1 MGKRKTGSILKRGKV
16 WWIYYTINGKRHS
29 KATSARTKTEAQ
41 QILNRHL
48 PREIDFDKRGNILVK
63 EFSTEWLEKRKVYLK
78 PSVYD
83 SYVPIVNKH
92 IIPHFGTRKLN
103 AIYAGDIELFV
114 LDLSKKKGKGEKPIS
129 PKTINNIV
137 ILLHRIFDDAV
148 DDRRIEINPVLL
160 KKHKLRYDAPEKD
173 HFSIDE
179 INLFLENVNP
189 GYIPFFI
196 TAWHTGLRLGE
207 LVGLKWADIDW
218 NKKALIVQRS
228 IYQPG
233 KEDVITSPK
242 SKAGKRTIFMTP
254 QLWDT
259 LQKYKTEKKV
269 QSINDYIFEKDGDPY
284 NKDGI
289 VRSQFKQAL
298 RKSGLRKTLTPH
310 SMRHGLNTILRKNFP
325 DWIVKRIM
333 GHSHGNGDISDI
345 YSHLTDQELKD
356 YAVKLGELLSRKNNR
371 VTEDLEVVK

>member
-1 MGKRKTGSILKRGKV
+1 MGNRKTGSILKRGKV

-48 PREIDFDKRGNILVK
+48 PKEIDFDQRGNIPVK
-63 EFSTEWLEKRKVYLK
+63 EFATGWLVKRKLYLK

-92 IIPHFGTRKLN
+92 IIPHFGIKKLN
-103 AIYAGDIELFV
+103 GIYAGDIERFV
-114 LDLSKKKGKGEKPIS
+114 LDLSKKKGKGEKLIS

-160 KKHKLRYDAPEKD
+160 KKHKLPYDAPEKD

-179 INLFLENVNP
+179 MNLFLENVNP
-189 GYIPFFI
+189 EYKPFFI

-218 NKKALIVQRS
+218 NKKAIIVQRS

-242 SKAGKRTIFMTP
+242 SKSGKRTIFMTP
-254 QLWDT
+254 QLCDT
-259 LQKYKTEKKV
+259 FHKYKTEK
-269 QSINDYIFEKDGDPY
+269 
-284 NKDGI
+284 
-289 VRSQFKQAL
+289 SQ
-298 RKSGLRKTLTPH
+298 
-310 SMRHGLNTILRKNFP
+310 
-325 DWIVKRIM
+325 
-333 GHSHGNGDISDI
+333 
-345 YSHLTDQELKD
+345 
-356 YAVKLGELLSRKNNR
+356 
-371 VTEDLEVVK
+371 